1 MVHVLEQGKKLYG
14 VGTERPLCVLMD
26 RGGTVFRNGKKK
38 VEKLDMSVMPKLVDL
53 FRHIYHTFTV
63 RFDVIIRYLPFAM
76 WFPLLASVC

>member
-1 MVHVLEQGKKLYG
+1 MVHILEQGKKLYG

-63 RFDVIIRYLPFAM
+63 RIGDYMCACCLQSCISY
-76 WFPLLASVC
+76 